1 MTNDQNANN
10 PNSKR
15 YDLEKRTT
23 EFAKKVIRL
32 CKKLP
37 TTSINIRIIPQAIS
51 SSGSTGAN
59 YREANDALGK
69 KDFAFR
75 IRIVRKEAKES
86 IHWLELLKEA
96 NIEITELQGEF
107 DSLIKEAIEYRNIF
121 SSILQK
127 L

>member
-1 MTNDQNANN
+1 MTNNQDT
-10 PNSKR
+10 NSKQ

-37 TTSINIRIIPQAIS
+37 NTPINIRPIPQAIS
-51 SSGSTGAN
+51 SAGSIGAN

-69 KDFAFR
+69 KDFVYR
-75 IRIVRKEAKES
+75 IRIVRKEAKEN

-96 NIEITELQGEF
+96 NIEITELQQEF
-107 DSLIKEAIEYRNIF
+107 DSLIKEATEYRNIF

-127 L
+127 F

>member
-1 MTNDQNANN
+1 MTNNQDT
-10 PNSKR
+10 NSKQ

-37 TTSINIRIIPQAIS
+37 NTPINIRLIPQAIS
-51 SSGSTGAN
+51 SSGSIGAN

-69 KDFAFR
+69 KDFVYR
-75 IRIVRKEAKES
+75 IRIVRKEAKEN

-96 NIEITELQGEF
+96 NIEITELQQGF
-107 DSLIKEAIEYRNIF
+107 DPLIKEATEYRNIF

-127 L
+127 F